1 VASPEDPIAPVSAPP
16 VSEARARREPAENPP
31 WTLWHVGMVVL
42 VAAGSLVIFAA
53 TALATMHG
61 LPQFRHVPVVDLARD
76 IRVIVPVQALSY
88 VVVVALILAIARGT
102 GSSSMRALKWNW
114 PYLRWFVFLAGG
126 VVLAVVTEVIS
137 SHLPMPKQLPI
148 DRFFRS
154 STDAWIM
161 ALFGTA
167 VAPFVEELFFRGLLY
182 PVLTRSLG
190 VPASVV
196 ATSAAFALIH
206 ENQLAHAWA
215 PLTMI
220 FAVGVV
226 LTVTRARTQ
235 SLATSVLVHVGYN
248 ATLFTML
255 YFASDHF
262 QHLEKIAQ

>member
-1 VASPEDPIAPVSAPP
+1 
-16 VSEARARREPAENPP
+16 
-31 WTLWHVGMVVL
+31 MVVL
-42 VAAGSLVIFAA
+42 VAFGSLVIFAA
-53 TALATMHG
+53 TALAIVSR
-61 LPQFRHVPVVDLARD
+61 LPQFHDVPTFDLARD
-76 IRVIVPVQALSY
+76 IRVIAPVQALSY
-88 VVVVALILAIARGT
+88 IVVVAFIIAVVRGT
-102 GSSSMRALKWNW
+102 SGGSTRALKWNW

-137 SHLPMPKQLPI
+137 AHLPMPKQLPI
-148 DRFFRS
+148 DRFFRT

-190 VPASVV
+190 VPASVIV
-196 ATSAAFALIH
+196 TSAAFALIH

-235 SLATSVLVHVGYN
+235 SLASSVLVHVGYN

-262 QHLEKIAQ
+262 QHLEKITQ